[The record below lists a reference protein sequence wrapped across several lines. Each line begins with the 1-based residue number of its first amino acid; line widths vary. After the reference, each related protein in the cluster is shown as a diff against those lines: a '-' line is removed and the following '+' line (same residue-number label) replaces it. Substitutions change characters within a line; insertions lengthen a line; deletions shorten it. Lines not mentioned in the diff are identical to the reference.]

1 MAVTVTPEM
10 RTQVSQLYVALFG
23 RAPDSEGLGYW
34 VQQVANGASIATVA
48 DAMYGTTPAR
58 TYYPLYL
65 TPEEIVTKFY
75 QNVLG
80 RNPDTDGKTYW
91 TGELQKTDATPG
103 SVIAKM
109 ISVVANYDTTQTS
122 TDPVVQAG
130 IASAKLF
137 NNKVA
142 VAEYFATKV
151 GTVAG
156 STDVLAT
163 VTADPATVTAAKA
176 VVDGV
181 GVPGQT
187 FTLTVNQDAPGALS
201 PARDTQGTSGNDTYV
216 GVVDTTTAANTTL
229 QATDSIDGGAGVDTL
244 QIIGSGV
251 AANSVTPLFIKN
263 VERVSVKDIEA
274 TNGTTVNL
282 VNVAGVT
289 EVINDASVGAVVF
302 DNIGTAAVTVKG
314 VATAATTTFSRGTS
328 PVTSALTINVE
339 DHGKLAAVGSAAVT
353 GGAINSN
360 DGNNDATSVTINAK
374 GAVRIDTM
382 NVTGTSVV
390 GTHTATSVTLNAAG
404 ETTFVGAT
412 GITGFDTTKAGVLT
426 VTGAGKVDLNGLA
439 GAVKTLDA
447 SANTGGVTAVGAQ
460 YTGTDATA
468 AAAPGLKMTGG
479 SGNDT
484 FTFNGVASADVSL
497 GAGNDTAIVTGA
509 LTAGVKIAGGEGTDT
524 LVLTQAAITSLNA
537 TTTAANNIRAGIT
550 GFEVLGISDTLAT
563 AFNVNTVGAYNTL
576 QVRGDVGDGGAGT
589 SVAVTGFTD
598 GATVEFRASPTAGP
612 LTPFVQEDI
621 LSVGMTGAALNTNA
635 TLNLNLN
642 ANLLAPASAANSI
655 QATYKVGV
663 DSINIIN
670 VKANDRVNDVTDD
683 NATLKD
689 NSANIGYALEL
700 STATNLRTVNIEGS
714 SLVSYT
720 TGAANALQTINAS
733 ASTGNLVV
741 DASGFAGTE
750 RLTITG
756 SQGQNTI
763 TGSDTTFGDAIIG
776 GAKNDNITGGQ
787 GADAITGGGGRDIFV
802 VVNGDS
808 NATLTSVSG
817 IDKISDF
824 GKVTVAGTSNT
835 VATFQDVGAVGGEN
849 ADLLDLTGV
858 PTLAASAAITAF
870 TAGNLTAIAGAT
882 GSDVL
887 VTDDIKF
894 AVNAKGQ
901 ITLSGAQAAKIDTLV
916 EWVAVADILTTAAGG
931 ASAFEFNGNTYVF
944 QEVGATDTLIE
955 LTGVTGFGATNG
967 LVVAGGAA
975 AVGDILIG

>member
-1 MAVTVTPEM
+1 M
-10 RTQVSQLYVALFG
+10 
-23 RAPDSEGLGYW
+23 
-34 VQQVANGASIATVA
+34 
-48 DAMYGTTPAR
+48 
-58 TYYPLYL
+58 
-65 TPEEIVTKFY
+65 
-75 QNVLG
+75 
-80 RNPDTDGKTYW
+80 
-91 TGELQKTDATPG
+91 
-103 SVIAKM
+103 
-109 ISVVANYDTTQTS
+109 
-122 TDPVVQAG
+122 
-130 IASAKLF
+130 
-137 NNKVA
+137 
-142 VAEYFATKV
+142 
-151 GTVAG
+151 
-156 STDVLAT
+156 
-163 VTADPATVTAAKA
+163 
-176 VVDGV
+176 
-181 GVPGQT
+181 
-187 FTLTVNQDAPGALS
+187 LTVNQDAPGALS

-216 GVVDTTTAANTTL
+216 GVVDATTAANTTL
-229 QATDSIDGGAGVDTL
+229 QATDSIDGGVGVDTL
-244 QIIGSGV
+244 QIIGSGTT
-251 AANSVTPLFIKN
+251 ANSVTPLFIKN
-263 VERVSVKDIEA
+263 VERVSVKDIQA

-328 PVTSALTINVE
+328 PVTAALTINVE

-353 GGAINSN
+353 GGRISSD

-374 GAVRIDTM
+374 GAVRVDTM
-382 NVTGTSVV
+382 NVTGTIASAA
-390 GTHTATSVTLNAAG
+390 THTATSVTLNAAG

-576 QVRGDVGDGGAGT
+576 QVRGDVGDGGTGT

-612 LTPFVQEDI
+612 LTPFAQEDI

-642 ANLLAPASAANSI
+642 ADLLAPASAANSI

-683 NATLKD
+683 NVTLKD
-689 NSANIGYALEL
+689 NSANVGYALEL

-763 TGSDTTFGDAIIG
+763 TGSNTTFGDAIIG
-776 GAKNDNITGGQ
+776 GAKNDIIDGNG

-802 VVNGDS
+802 VVDGDS

-849 ADLLDLTGV
+849 ADLLDLNDG

-916 EWVAVADILTTAAGG
+916 EWVAVADILTTAVGG

-944 QEVGATDTLIE
+944 REVGVTDTLIE

-967 LVVAGGAA
+967 LVVAGSAA